1 MCIEKA
7 NLKKKLTTNLHH
19 LSINIILTKKKRRKN
34 YKSKLVFNYYYC
46 TFIQFRKIIII
57 IDENFVVLFCLK
69 AKEKKI
75 IIKTNEQNKN
85 HIENDLE
92 FTEFHQI
99 FFVGAF
105 C

>member
-1 MCIEKA
+1 M
-7 NLKKKLTTNLHH
+7 
-19 LSINIILTKKKRRKN
+19 
-34 YKSKLVFNYYYC
+34 
-46 TFIQFRKIIII
+46 
-57 IDENFVVLFCLK
+57 FCLK

-99 FFVGAF
+99 FFVVLLF
-105 C
+105 LRNQMCVLVDWFIEHLNQSNKMIKNIERLVFVRDMIIIQQRKD